1 MGARAVAVRAPRA
14 GRRMVKTASSSSGRF
29 ESRASASMTS
39 RAREMEQTL
48 EVQAEGEG
56 VEDEMREIAVDA
68 RAPRVRRDRAK
79 TASRELKRRFQS
91 RDARCVILAGG
102 ADETNPLTR
111 RRARSAVHLAGTYRV
126 IDFPMTNLI
135 NSGMRQLYVL
145 TQFNSHS
152 LVTHVNKAFPSELFG
167 GEVNGFVEVLP
178 TSQTREHGETWS
190 LGSADCVARHLSS
203 GSLTKYTYELRME
216 DECLRQLGSFD
227 ECLMSDLDGTTI
239 ILSAEALYSMN
250 FAELLEQ
257 HFLKGADV
265 TIATCNQISSDQ
277 ANAFGILDVDE
288 MTAQVNCFIEKP
300 TKAQL
305 EEFMQCT
312 TEELESCKLDANMG
326 VYVFNNSALLELLT
340 ASKSGVA
347 PGDRHEFGKDVIPYA
362 IDMGYDVKA
371 FRHSDYWKP
380 LRSLRDLYEANI
392 SIAVGGDAA
401 SLLTHGRQVYTKPN
415 FLPPTTFHG
424 SVYTEKTIFSDGCL
438 VQDGSRIVNSVIGA
452 CTSIDKNVDL
462 EGVVVVGRDE
472 IMKRSGGV
480 SSVPDIGANTIIRK
494 CIIDSDA
501 TIGANV
507 RIVNAAGIE
516 ELDRT
521 DEGYV
526 ITEGIVTIL
535 GGAIIPDGF
544 VI

>member
-1 MGARAVAVRAPRA
+1 
-14 GRRMVKTASSSSGRF
+14 
-29 ESRASASMTS
+29 
-39 RAREMEQTL
+39 
-48 EVQAEGEG
+48 
-56 VEDEMREIAVDA
+56 
-68 RAPRVRRDRAK
+68 
-79 TASRELKRRFQS
+79 
-91 RDARCVILAGG
+91 
-102 ADETNPLTR
+102 
-111 RRARSAVHLAGTYRV
+111 
-126 IDFPMTNLI
+126 
-135 NSGMRQLYVL
+135 
-145 TQFNSHS
+145 
-152 LVTHVNKAFPSELFG
+152 
-167 GEVNGFVEVLP
+167 
-178 TSQTREHGETWS
+178 
-190 LGSADCVARHLSS
+190 
-203 GSLTKYTYELRME
+203 
-216 DECLRQLGSFD
+216 
-227 ECLMSDLDGTTI
+227 
-239 ILSAEALYSMN
+239 
-250 FAELLEQ
+250 
-257 HFLKGADV
+257 
-265 TIATCNQISSDQ
+265 
-277 ANAFGILDVDE
+277 
-288 MTAQVNCFIEKP
+288 
-300 TKAQL
+300 
-305 EEFMQCT
+305 MQCT

-326 VYVFNNSALLELLT
+326 VYVFNNSALLELLA